1 MSTLIVNTNHI
12 TAQCANW
19 LTEQGLLIVLNC
31 WAMQVELCTN
41 NRFTGSSYDH
51 RVRSLVMLFFLS
63 WLIFFYHMDRLW
75 YWFQSILN
83 SQVELMHL
91 NCLNLLPKPMPCSI
105 SLEHAL
111 TKHFIMVVLFPR
123 QWRCFCLLSI
133 SSL

>member
-63 WLIFFYHMDRLW
+63 WLIFFDHKDRLW

-83 SQVELMHL
+83 SKVELMHL
-91 NCLNLLPKPMPCSI
+91 NCLNLLPKANAMLDFTWACVDQTFHYGGAI
-105 SLEHAL
+105 SAAVAVFLPS
-111 TKHFIMVVLFPR
+111 KYF
-123 QWRCFCLLSI
+123 
-133 SSL
+133 